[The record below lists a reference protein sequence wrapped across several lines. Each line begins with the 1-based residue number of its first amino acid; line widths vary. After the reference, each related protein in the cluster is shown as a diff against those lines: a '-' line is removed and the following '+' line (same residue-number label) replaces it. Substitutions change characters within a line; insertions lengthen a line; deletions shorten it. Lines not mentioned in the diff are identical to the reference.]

1 LPLIDP
7 PLISTVVSAHRELQA
22 LEKAAAPADLKI
34 GQYESLEKLQVV
46 TF

>member
-1 LPLIDP
+1 
-7 PLISTVVSAHRELQA
+7 